1 MNSYLKILL
10 LDLGTP
16 RDEFNEP
23 IGIECIANYL
33 KNKTDNLYI
42 DLDSYD
48 MYEVYD
54 KSKIPQYDI
63 LGISINIGTLDR
75 FDDIYKFIKVN
86 NLKIPIIVGNAIPT
100 FAYKELISLYDDIVC
115 IRGEGEEAFL
125 KIVEIYKNTGA
136 ISKEN
141 LAGVSNIAF
150 KNIGDIFCSKMHTL
164 DLSEIDVTARDSV
177 FINYIKNNNGIM
189 RVEGSRG
196 CHWGKCNFCCINSKY
211 GEGFWRG
218 YGLKKILN
226 ELIVLSSNGINSPY
240 FSDEDF
246 FGQQYDRIDVLST
259 QIIESKIQGIISSNM
274 NFFISILAADVV
286 NDKGFET
293 IKKLKQA
300 GLREVFIGIESGE
313 QNQIKRYQKKANV
326 DINIIALE
334 KLKNINLQVDIGF
347 ILFDPFLKYEE
358 LCKNLS
364 YLETIKLNDYDS
376 RSIKRLR
383 VQPLTSVAHK
393 YKDVL
398 VGGLDINNLEYPYR
412 FIDKKVEYVYNLY
425 SEWETKYS
433 GEVYR
438 IQALSRGEVESE
450 EKRERTK
457 KLLSIVRDNDFDVL
471 KNIAYY
477 IEGSITDI
485 GYRNRMD
492 NSLKQKES
500 VLESFLKLY

>member
-125 KIVEIYKNTGA
+125 KIVEIYKNTGV
-136 ISKEN
+136 ISKES
-141 LAGVSNIAF
+141 LTGVSNIVI
-150 KNIGDIFCSKMHTL
+150 KNINDISCSKMHTL
-164 DLSEIDVTARDSV
+164 DLSEIDMTVRELG

-189 RVEGSRG
+189 RIEGSRG

-211 GEGFWRG
+211 GEGTWRG
-218 YGLKKILN
+218 YDLNKVLN
-226 ELIVLSSNGINSPY
+226 ELIILSNSGINSPY

-246 FGQQYDRIDVLST
+246 FGQQYDRIETLSS
-259 QIIESKIQGIISSNM
+259 QIIQAKTKGIISPNM

-286 NDKGFET
+286 SDEGFKAL
-293 IKKLKQA
+293 KKLKEA

-326 DINIIALE
+326 DINIFALE
-334 KLKNINLQVDIGF
+334 KLKYLDLQVDIGF

-383 VQPLTSVAHK
+383 IQPLTSIEHK
-393 YKDVL
+393 YKDVI

-412 FIDKKVEYVYNLY
+412 FIDEKVEYAYNLY
-425 SEWETKYS
+425 SEWEVKYS
-433 GEVYR
+433 REVYR
-438 IQALSRGEVESE
+438 MQALSRGEVESE
-450 EKRERTK
+450 ETREKIK
-457 KLLSIVRDNDFDVL
+457 KLLSVIRDNDFKVL
-471 KNIAYY
+471 KNITHY

-485 GYRNRMD
+485 EYRNRMD